1 MTDILGA
8 FEVFKV
14 AEKIEING
22 AEFYSKQAQIAKNE
36 EASKLF
42 KRLEKAEIGHRKKF
56 HQMHGDISPE
66 ERKLKNFSGD
76 QSSYLEALAD
86 ENVFVLREI
95 GDYSNFNVN
104 ESVYAN
110 VNESVYAAIQVEQ
123 ASIDLY
129 EAIKPVVEK
138 RHRKYV
144 SAIAEQEY
152 GHKKALLNLAKH
164 LLKK

>member
-8 FEVFKV
+8 FEIFKV
-14 AEKIEING
+14 AEKIEVNG
-22 AEFYSKQAQIAKNE
+22 AEFYSKQSQIAKDE

-42 KRLEKAEIGHRKKF
+42 QSLEKAEIGHRKKF
-56 HQMHGDISPE
+56 HEMHGDISPE
-66 ERKLKNFSGD
+66 QRKLKNFSGD

-86 ENVFVLREI
+86 ENVFALREF
-95 GDYSNFNVN
+95 GDYSDLSLND
-104 ESVYAN
+104 
-110 VNESVYAAIQVEQ
+110 AIDASIQIEQ

-129 EAIKPVVEK
+129 EAIKPVVER

-144 SAIAEQEY
+144 SVIAEQEY

>member
-8 FEVFKV
+8 FEIFKV
-14 AEKIEING
+14 AEKIEVNG
-22 AEFYSKQAQIAKNE
+22 AEFYSKQSQIAKDE

-42 KRLEKAEIGHRKKF
+42 QRLEKAEIGHRKKF
-56 HQMHGDISPE
+56 HEMHGDISPE
-66 ERKLKNFSGD
+66 QRKLKNFSGD

-86 ENVFVLREI
+86 ENVFALREI
-95 GDYSNFNVN
+95 GDYSDLSLND
-104 ESVYAN
+104 
-110 VNESVYAAIQVEQ
+110 AIDASIQIEQ

-129 EAIKPVVEK
+129 EAIKPVVER

-144 SAIAEQEY
+144 SVIAEQEY

>member
-14 AEKIEING
+14 AEKIEVNG
-22 AEFYSKQAQIAKNE
+22 AEFYSKQAQTAKNE

-42 KRLEKAEIGHRKKF
+42 QRLEKAEIGHRKKF
-56 HQMHGDISPE
+56 HEMHGDISPE

-86 ENVFVLREI
+86 ENVFALREI
-95 GDYSNFNVN
+95 GDYSNLNLNDTVD
-104 ESVYAN
+104 
-110 VNESVYAAIQVEQ
+110 AAIQYEQ

-129 EAIKPVVEK
+129 EAIKPVVER

-152 GHKKALLNLAKH
+152 GHKKSLLNLAKR

>member
-14 AEKIEING
+14 AEKIEVNG
-22 AEFYSKQAQIAKNE
+22 TDFYSKQAQITTNK

-42 KRLEKAEIGHRKKF
+42 KRLEKAEIEHRKKF
-56 HQMHGDISPE
+56 HEMHGDISPE

-86 ENVFVLREI
+86 ENVFALREI
-95 GDYSNFNVN
+95 GDYSNLNLN
-104 ESVYAN
+104 EAI
-110 VNESVYAAIQVEQ
+110 YAAIQVEQ
-123 ASIDLY
+123 TSIDLY
-129 EAIKPVVEK
+129 EAIKPVVER

-164 LLKK
+164 LHKK

>member
-14 AEKIEING
+14 AEKIEVNG
-22 AEFYSKQAQIAKNE
+22 TEFYSKQAQTAKNE

-56 HQMHGDISPE
+56 HEMHGDISPE

-104 ESVYAN
+104 ESVYA
-110 VNESVYAAIQVEQ
+110 AIQVEQ

-129 EAIKPVVEK
+129 EAIQPVVER